1 MRLLSDAPLSNSTTR
16 LFQFR
21 LKLHSKDSEP
31 QITQAPSQI
40 AKEWLP
46 DKKGQHYRREKKRYL
61 YQASKQKQ
69 VDSHGMK

>member
-1 MRLLSDAPLSNSTTR
+1 MQQPEKEGEQRQAG
-16 LFQFR
+16 
-21 LKLHSKDSEP
+21 KDSDP

-46 DKKGQHYRREKKRYL
+46 DKKGQHYPREKKRYL

-69 VDSHGMK
+69 VDSHGTK